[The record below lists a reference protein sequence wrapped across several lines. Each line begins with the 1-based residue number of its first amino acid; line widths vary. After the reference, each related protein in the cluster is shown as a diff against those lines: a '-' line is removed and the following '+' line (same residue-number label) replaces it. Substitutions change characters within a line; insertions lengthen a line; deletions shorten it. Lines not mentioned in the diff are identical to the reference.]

1 MSLNFYRIAWDLSA
15 HFVCSQPEAQYARF
29 HIKKKRRSDNHHPC
43 LHVCLQFKE
52 TADLR
57 CGSNLCLQTKISKY
71 KFPRF
76 FTQSTQV
83 FRGHVD
89 LQELYRVNDVMV
101 RLELNTTVIAKIGLF
116 TYSGCEVSKYCF
128 FISCNVYYDQLVYFE
143 MFY

>member
-1 MSLNFYRIAWDLSA
+1 MGVTYVCRLKLVNINFLG
-15 HFVCSQPEAQYARF
+15 
-29 HIKKKRRSDNHHPC
+29 
-43 LHVCLQFKE
+43 L
-52 TADLR
+52 
-57 CGSNLCLQTKISKY
+57 
-71 KFPRF
+71 

-101 RLELNTTVIAKIGLF
+101 RLELNTTFIAKIGLF
-116 TYSGCEVSKYCF
+116 IYSGCEVSKYCF